1 MSSVSAFEVVL
12 LSLVAMVVLQLLAR
26 QLRLP
31 PAVALLAG
39 GIGMA
44 FVPGLP
50 AIDLDPDLV
59 LVVILPPLLMYGGY
73 FTVWDDLKRNLGGV
87 MMLAIG
93 AVTFT
98 TLAVGWAAHWL
109 VPGLPW
115 AVCFAL
121 GAIVSP
127 PDAVAAK
134 AILERL
140 ALPRRLMVLL
150 EGESLLNDAAGLTL
164 FRFALAAA
172 LTGGFSLREASLKF
186 GELAIGGVVI
196 GMVCGWLLLRAW
208 RYIKDDYLVMVTS
221 LLVSWGSYI
230 VGEKLGVS
238 GVIAAVSCG
247 LVIGRNQHGVFS
259 AAARLRATSFWQSL
273 VFVFEALVFILIGLS
288 LHGVMLRVAQGTDH
302 DAWYQLALVSG
313 SIVLVVIGSRF
324 VWIFAVEAMKAL
336 VDAFRVH
343 VLRRPPASAHASFG
357 AADWRA
363 ATVMSWA
370 GMRGV
375 VTIAIALSL
384 PEGLPGRDLILVCSF
399 AVILATVV
407 VQGVT
412 IGVLIRWLLP
422 PRSHQ
427 RESRYMSEPQ
437 AWAHIHEAQFAAID
451 PLVHDKG
458 GELIHPRL
466 FEQYQYRAN
475 LAKSHSDQEDFP
487 REALEAHYDIVLA
500 AIAAG
505 RHTLL
510 QLHRDGRI
518 HDELMHALE
527 HDLDLQEIS
536 ARHQRDG

>member
-1 MSSVSAFEVVL
+1 MSSVSAFEIVL
-12 LSLVAMVVLQLLAR
+12 LSLVAMVALQLLAR
-26 QLRLP
+26 QCNLP

-50 AIDLDPDLV
+50 PINLDPDLV

-73 FTVWDDLKRNLGGV
+73 FTVWDDLKRNFGGV
-87 MMLAIG
+87 MMLAVG

-98 TLAVGWAAHWL
+98 TLTVGWAAHWL

-134 AILERL
+134 AILARL
-140 ALPRRLMVLL
+140 TLPRRLMVLL

-172 LTGGFSLREASLKF
+172 LTGSFSMREASMKF
-186 GELAIGGVVI
+186 GELAVGGMLIGLL
-196 GMVCGWLLLRAW
+196 CGWLLLRAW

-230 VGEKLGVS
+230 IGEKLGVS
-238 GVIAAVSCG
+238 GVIAAVCCG

-259 AAARLRATSFWQSL
+259 AAARLRATSFWQSM
-273 VFVFEALVFILIGLS
+273 VFIFEALVFILIGLS
-288 LHGVMLRVAQGTDH
+288 LHGVMQRVAHGTDH
-302 DAWYQLALVSG
+302 EAWYRLGMTSG
-313 SIVLVVIGSRF
+313 GIVIVVIVSRF
-324 VWIFAVEAMKAL
+324 AWIFGVEAMKVIL
-336 VDAFRVH
+336 EFLRMR
-343 VLRRPPASAHASFG
+343 VLRRPPISEHSFASP
-357 AADWRA
+357 DWRA

-384 PEGLPGRDLILVCSF
+384 PENLPGRDLILVCAF
-399 AVILATVV
+399 AVILATVI

-412 IGVLIRWLLP
+412 IGVLIQWLLP
-422 PRSHQ
+422 PRTHT

-437 AWAHIHEAQFAAID
+437 AWAYIHEAQFAAIE
-451 PLVHDKG
+451 PLVHDADG
-458 GELIHPRL
+458 QLIHPRL
-466 FEQYQYRAN
+466 YEQYQYRAN
-475 LAKSHSDQEDFP
+475 LAKRHSDQEAFP
-487 REALEAHYDIVLA
+487 REALEAHYGIVLA
-500 AIAAG
+500 AIASG
-505 RHTLL
+505 RQTLL
-510 QLHRDGRI
+510 KLHDEGRI

-527 HDLDLQEIS
+527 HDLDLQEMS
-536 ARHQRDG
+536 TRHQRDG

>member
-1 MSSVSAFEVVL
+1 MSSVSAFEVIL
-12 LSLVAMVVLQLLAR
+12 LSLVAMVVLHLLAR

-31 PAVALLAG
+31 PAVALLVG
-39 GIGMA
+39 GVAMA

-50 AIDLDPDLV
+50 PIDLDPDLV
-59 LVVILPPLLMYGGY
+59 LVVILPPLLMFGGY
-73 FTVWDDLKRNLGGV
+73 FTVWDDLKRNFGGV

-98 TLAVGWAAHWL
+98 TVAVGWAAHWL

-172 LTGGFSLREASLKF
+172 LTGGFSLREASMKF
-186 GELAIGGVVI
+186 GELAIGGIVV
-196 GMVCGWLLLRAW
+196 GLVCGWLLLRAW
-208 RYIKDDYLVMVTS
+208 RYIKDDYLVMVMS
-221 LLVSWGSYI
+221 MLVSWGSYI
-230 VGEKLGVS
+230 AGEKLGVS

-259 AAARLRATSFWQSL
+259 ASARLRATSFWQSL
-273 VFVFEALVFILIGLS
+273 IFIFEALVFILIGLS
-288 LHGVMLRVAQGTDH
+288 LHGVMQRVAHGSDH
-302 DAWYQLALVSG
+302 EAWARMAMVSG
-313 SIVLVVIGSRF
+313 GVVLVVIGSRF
-324 VWIFAVEAMKAL
+324 AWIFSVEAMKAVL
-336 VDAFRVH
+336 ECYRVRILH
-343 VLRRPPASAHASFG
+343 RPPAGHSSFG
-357 AADWRA
+357 APDWRA

-384 PEGLPGRDLILVCSF
+384 PESLPGRDLILVCAF

-422 PRSHQ
+422 PRTHQ
-427 RESRYMSEPQ
+427 RASYYMSEPQ

-451 PLVHDKG
+451 PLVHDKDG
-458 GELIHPRL
+458 ALTHPRL

-475 LAKSHSDQEDFP
+475 LAKSHSDQENFP
-487 REALEAHYDIVLA
+487 RESLEAHYDVVLA
-500 AIAAG
+500 AIASG
-505 RHTLL
+505 RETLL
-510 QLHRDGRI
+510 KLHNEGRI